1 MSTGCHTK
9 PGVQWVWLLKMEV
22 EFCERVL
29 TLFSSHVEIGR
40 GREWEKDEEGGKKF
54 ILRNWFSNAKY
65 AR

>member
-40 GREWEKDEEGGKKF
+40 GREWEKDEEGGKNLF
-54 ILRNWFSNAKY
+54 
-65 AR
+65 